1 MCAFSARQLHQLQ
14 FLKTFYRQ
22 DIICGCTGG
31 INWEI
36 LSSLE
41 AKNSL
46 CFYLCYSETLYL
58 HICLGCLKST
68 NICIRFLLIFTSRK
82 ARNSMRISRMTS
94 LLLFWVPCRRRKYK
108 SPNVLCSTSVFLA
121 LFVKVFPP
129 AVAVEKLQNPGM
141 KEQRYTAK
149 LGGRVIVCPVI
160 MQRESDIGG
169 RLKTFFYSGLCI
181 AVTHRPIY
189 YIFEDKRER

>member
-1 MCAFSARQLHQLQ
+1 M
-14 FLKTFYRQ
+14 
-22 DIICGCTGG
+22 
-31 INWEI
+31 
-36 LSSLE
+36 
-41 AKNSL
+41 
-46 CFYLCYSETLYL
+46 
-58 HICLGCLKST
+58 
-68 NICIRFLLIFTSRK
+68 
-82 ARNSMRISRMTS
+82 
-94 LLLFWVPCRRRKYK
+94 
-108 SPNVLCSTSVFLA
+108 LCSTSVFLA